1 MIKYDNRLKIHLLE
15 PTVKN
20 IHEDLIRGC
29 RVNDRKAQVQL
40 YKLYYKAMYNTA
52 LRILN
57 NPAEAEDV
65 MQEAFLE
72 AFRKIE
78 GYREESSFG
87 TWLKRIVVNKSVDVI
102 RKSRDIVSMDEF
114 DVEVADSREDEN
126 YIQVLSTRVE
136 EIRKAIHALPDNY
149 RIILSLFL
157 LEGYDHEEISQILN
171 ISYNLSRTRYSRARK
186 KLLEYLGA
194 GDAGARESKLN

>member
-1 MIKYDNRLKIHLLE
+1 LE

-29 RVNDRKAQVQL
+29 RINDRKAQVQI

-57 NPAEAEDV
+57 DSAGAEDI
-65 MQEAFLE
+65 MQESFLE

-78 GYREESSFG
+78 TYREESSFG
-87 TWLKRIVVNKSVDVI
+87 SWLKKIVVNKSIDTL
-102 RKSRDIVSMDEF
+102 RKSRDTVSLDEI
-114 DVEVADSREDEN
+114 DQEVAEPADEEDF
-126 YIQVLSTRVE
+126 IQVLSTRVE
-136 EIRKAIHALPDNY
+136 EIRKAIHRLPDSY
-149 RIILSLFL
+149 RIILSLHL
-157 LEGYDHEEISQILN
+157 LEGYDHEEIAQVLD

-186 KLLEYLGA
+186 KLLGYLGA
-194 GDAGARESKLN
+194 AGNGVNQSKLN

>member
-1 MIKYDNRLKIHLLE
+1 LE
-15 PTVKN
+15 PSVKN
-20 IHEDLIRGC
+20 IHDDLIRGC
-29 RVNDRKAQVQL
+29 RINDRKAQVQV

-57 NPAEAEDV
+57 DSAEAEDV

-78 GYREESSFG
+78 TYREESSFG
-87 TWLKRIVVNKSVDVI
+87 TWLKRIVINKSVDVI
-102 RKSRDIVSMDEF
+102 RRSRGVVSMDEMDI
-114 DVEVADSREDEN
+114 DVPDHLEDEN

-136 EIRKAIHALPDNY
+136 EIRKAIHGLPDNY

-157 LEGYDHEEISQILN
+157 LEGYDHEEIAQILH
-171 ISYNLSRTRYSRARK
+171 ISYNLSRTRYSRAKK
-186 KLLEYLGA
+186 KLLEFIGA
-194 GDAGARESKLN
+194 DENGASKSKLN

>member
-1 MIKYDNRLKIHLLE
+1 LE

-29 RVNDRKAQVQL
+29 RVNDRKAQVQV

-57 NPAEAEDV
+57 NAVEAEDV
-65 MQEAFLE
+65 MQESFLE

-78 GYREESSFG
+78 TYREESSFG
-87 TWLKRIVVNKSVDVI
+87 TWLKRIVISKSVDSF
-102 RKSRDIVSMDEF
+102 RKSRDLVSLDEY
-114 DVEVADSREDEN
+114 DTEVQEQMEDEN

-136 EIRKAIHALPDNY
+136 EIRKAIHALPDNH
-149 RIILSLFL
+149 RVILSLFL
-157 LEGYDHEEISQILN
+157 LEGYDHEEIAQILN
-171 ISYNLSRTRYSRARK
+171 ISYGLSRTRYSRARK
-186 KLLEYLGA
+186 KLLDFIGAAENGA
-194 GDAGARESKLN
+194 GKSKLN